1 MKHHSNNIQQCIFSI
16 AELKNAFSTFDK
28 NADGFISKQEL
39 AEGMSNLGHIIS
51 SEELDD
57 IIKAVDID
65 GKCKTSLN
73 FLTRFFVLLLV

>member
-1 MKHHSNNIQQCIFSI
+1 MFL
-16 AELKNAFSTFDK
+16 ELKNAFSTFDK

-51 SEELDD
+51 NEELDD

-73 FLTRFFVLLLV
+73 IIARFFTSLLV